1 MRHIDTQKRE
11 EEILELVVKS
21 YIKESKPIS
30 SGYLCEKFKLPYSSA
45 TIRNIMETLEKKGL
59 LSHIYTSSGR
69 VPTKEGFKKYVK
81 MLKKRRFKEKKLN
94 INLSTS
100 SIEEF
105 ILKAV
110 DILANLSG
118 YLSLG
123 AISFYKKKILFRG
136 TRFIFEQP
144 EFEDIKKA
152 RDLFYLLE
160 VRINILYELLFS
172 YSNKQISILIGDEIG
187 AKEIADCSLVISG
200 LQTKN
205 VGACLALLG
214 PIRMDYAKAISSLY
228 TVRKK
233 LEEFIGGKDE

>member
-1 MRHIDTQKRE
+1 MRYVDTQKRE
-11 EEILELVVKS
+11 EEILELVVES

-30 SGYLCEKFKLPYSSA
+30 SGYLCEKFKLSYSSA
-45 TIRNIMETLEKKGL
+45 TIRNIMESLEKRGL

-81 MLKKRRFKEKKLN
+81 MLRKRRFKEKKLN

-100 SIEEF
+100 NVEEF

-123 AISFYKKKILFRG
+123 AISFHKKRVLFRG

-144 EFEDIKKA
+144 EFEDIKKVK
-152 RDLFYLLE
+152 DLFYLLE
-160 VRINILYELLFS
+160 VRINILYKLLFS
-172 YSNKQISILIGDEIG
+172 YLDKHINILIGDEIG

-200 LQTKN
+200 LQAKN
-205 VGACLALLG
+205 MGASLAILG
-214 PIRMDYAKAISSLY
+214 PIRMNYAKAISLLSA
-228 TVRKK
+228 VRKK

>member
-1 MRHIDTQKRE
+1 MRYVDTQKRE
-11 EEILELVVKS
+11 EEILELVVES

-30 SGYLCEKFKLPYSSA
+30 SGYLCEKFKLSYSSA
-45 TIRNIMETLEKKGL
+45 TIRNIMESLEKRGL

-81 MLKKRRFKEKKLN
+81 MLRKRRFKEKKLN

-100 SIEEF
+100 NVEEF

-123 AISFYKKKILFRG
+123 AISFHKKRVLFRG

-144 EFEDIKKA
+144 EFEDVKKVK
-152 RDLFYLLE
+152 DLFYLLE
-160 VRINILYELLFS
+160 VRINILYKLLFS
-172 YSNKQISILIGDEIG
+172 YLDKHINILIGDEIG

-200 LQTKN
+200 LQAKN
-205 VGACLALLG
+205 MGASLAILG
-214 PIRMDYAKAISSLY
+214 PIRMNYAKAISLLSA
-228 TVRKK
+228 VRKK